1 MWCALHDCFGTRPP
15 VVPAQSPM
23 APHLSPGEL
32 DLITTLVA
40 KKYSAADIL
49 TKIKKLRQRE
59 KVEPPK
65 IWAVRRAMA
74 GVTHRRGRPEKRGR
88 RRKLSPAQ
96 SDRMFKKRSELI
108 AQADGERYVTVEEI
122 TRRARVPSV
131 HVSTAGRYLAQHD
144 VKWRRMR
151 EKPPRTEAHEECR
164 KEVCRK
170 WRQKPSTFWTEVVD
184 LIIDAKKFSVPGSV
198 AAAKRVRQ
206 QKVRGAMRTRQEGL
220 LKGFTKPNIVK
231 HKFNPGGS
239 VSILAGICG
248 DKIVLWE
255 EIAGRWCGDKAAEM
269 YSGPIKKVLQRRRP
283 GKRSWLIMEDN
294 DPAGFKS
301 SKCKQAKGAN
311 HMRTMTQPPYSPD
324 LNPLD
329 FSIWAAIDKKA
340 LSGHTARESVAAYK
354 ARLRR
359 TALGMPRAEVR
370 MAVEGIKK
378 RAHAIFAANG
388 GNIRRD

>member
-1 MWCALHDCFGTRPP
+1 
-15 VVPAQSPM
+15 M

-96 SDRMFKKRSELI
+96 SDRLFKKRSELI

-122 TRRARVPSV
+122 TRRARIPSV
-131 HVSTAGRYLAQHD
+131 HVSTAARYLAQHD

-184 LIIDAKKFSVPGSV
+184 LIIGTKKFSVPGSV
-198 AAAKRVRQ
+198 AAAKRLRQ
-206 QKVRGAMRTRQEGL
+206 QKVRGVMRTRQEGL
-220 LKGFTKPNIVK
+220 LKGFTKPNIAK

-239 VSILAGICG
+239 VSILEGICG

-255 EIAGRWCGDKAAEM
+255 EIAGKWCGDKAAEM

-294 DPAGFKS
+294 DPAGSKS
-301 SKCKQAKGAN
+301 SKGKQAKGAN
-311 HMRTMTQPPYSPD
+311 RMRTMTQPPYSPD

-340 LSGHTARESVAAYK
+340 LSGHTAGESIAAYM

-359 TALGMPRAEVR
+359 TALSMPRAEVR
-370 MAVEGIKK
+370 MAAEGIQK

>member
-1 MWCALHDCFGTRPP
+1 
-15 VVPAQSPM
+15 M
-23 APHLSPGEL
+23 APHLSPIEL
-32 DLITTLVA
+32 DLVTTLIS
-40 KKYSAADIL
+40 KKYSSRDIL
-49 TKIKKLRQRE
+49 AKITEQRRRE

-74 GVTHRRGRPEKRGR
+74 GVTHRRGRQEKRGR
-88 RRKLSPAQ
+88 QKKLSPAQ

-151 EKPPRTEAHEECR
+151 EKPPRTGAHEECR

-170 WRQKPSTFWTEVVD
+170 WRQKPSTFWTEAVD
-184 LIIDAKKFSVPGSV
+184 LIIDAKKFSVPGSL
-198 AAAKRVRQ
+198 AAAKRLRQ
-206 QKVRGAMRTRQEGL
+206 QKVRGVMRTREEGL
-220 LKGFTKPNIVK
+220 RRGFTKPNIVK

-239 VSILAGICG
+239 VHILGGICG
-248 DKIVLWE
+248 DKVVLWE
-255 EIAGRWCGDKAAEM
+255 EIVGKWCGDKAAEM

-301 SKCKQAKGAN
+301 SKGKQAKGAN
-311 HMRTMTQPPYSPD
+311 RMTTVNQPPYSPD

-340 LSGHTARESVAAYK
+340 LSGHKARESIADYK

-359 TALGMPRAEVR
+359 TALNMPRAEVR

-378 RAHAIFAANG
+378 RAHAIFEAGG